1 MDGILRDRMWIKK
14 SQEIRTVYSVGSRAP
29 DRAME
34 VEVHSQTGG
43 SLG

>member
-1 MDGILRDRMWIKK
+1 MREKVWKGKG
-14 SQEIRTVYSVGSRAP
+14 QELRTVYSVGGPAPGRAT
-29 DRAME
+29 E